1 MMKRRRLSDVLVAL
15 LLLLWL
21 APMIWLAATS
31 LKSEK
36 HVITDRLAPFAAPL
50 TTENYSK
57 AFGSTAIGRWLLN
70 SLIVS
75 STSTVITVLL
85 DAMIA
90 YALARIPFRGR
101 NSLLIFVLAGM
112 MVPFEALII
121 QLYLEFNAL
130 GLINTLAAI
139 ILPRLSMPIG
149 VFILTQFFK
158 GIPAALEEAAFM
170 DGAGRWKIFTSV
182 ILPNGKS
189 ALVTVTI
196 LSFIGAWNDFLWP
209 LVVASESAMYTIT
222 VGIANFQGT
231 HGTEYS
237 LIMAGAVVASLPLIV
252 LFLSFRDQI
261 VKGIAMTGM
270 KD

>member
-1 MMKRRRLSDVLVAL
+1 MSKRRLFDILITL
-15 LLLLWL
+15 LLVLWI
-21 APMIWLAATS
+21 APTIWLGATS

-36 HVITDRLAPFAAPL
+36 NVVTDRLSLFFSTPTLA
-50 TTENYSK
+50 NYSK
-57 AFGSTAIGRWLLN
+57 AFGSTEIVRWLLN
-70 SLIVS
+70 SVIVS
-75 STSTVITVLL
+75 VVSTILTLVI
-85 DAMIA
+85 DSMIA

-101 NSLLIFVLAGM
+101 QALFIFVLAGM

-139 ILPRLSMPIG
+139 VLPRLAMPIG

-158 GIPAALEEAAFM
+158 EIPVALEEAAYI
-170 DGAGRWKIFTSV
+170 DGAGRWKIFTSIV
-182 ILPNGKS
+182 IPNGKS
-189 ALVTVTI
+189 ALVTVMI
-196 LSFIGAWNDFLWP
+196 LSFINAWNDFLWP
-209 LVVASESAMYTIT
+209 LVVASDSVKYTIT

-252 LFLSFRDQI
+252 LFLAFRDQI